1 MPACGCS
8 LYFSSPPRL
17 ISPNDPTLTTG
28 WCDTPVRG
36 VCRQGLTKKSYHPIG
51 FHLATG
57 CWSRVQNP
65 QNIIFSDGDCS
76 SDIESQRV
84 GLNTQQTARERERA
98 RRIKGGD
105 RRGADVRCWLL
116 CSEAALKIRILIN
129 GASLPHSLPSSLH
142 QQTKDG
148 GRRSSISGTDR
159 VSRRLRLRQISH
171 LSSPFLLEKM

>member
-1 MPACGCS
+1 M
-8 LYFSSPPRL
+8 
-17 ISPNDPTLTTG
+17 
-28 WCDTPVRG
+28 
-36 VCRQGLTKKSYHPIG
+36 
-51 FHLATG
+51 
-57 CWSRVQNP
+57 
-65 QNIIFSDGDCS
+65 
-76 SDIESQRV
+76 

-129 GASLPHSLPSSLH
+129 GASLPSSLH

-159 VSRRLRLRQISH
+159 VSRRLRLRQISITFAFSFPLGKNKIQEGFCVLCH
-171 LSSPFLLEKM
+171 WKYEELN